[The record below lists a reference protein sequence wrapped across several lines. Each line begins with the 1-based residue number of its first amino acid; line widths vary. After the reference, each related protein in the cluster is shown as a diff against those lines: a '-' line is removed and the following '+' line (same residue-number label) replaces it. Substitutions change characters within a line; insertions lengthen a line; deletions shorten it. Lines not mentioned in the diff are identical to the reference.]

1 MITTDSNQNNL
12 SLSMSELNKNQNINS
27 SGNKNI
33 SLDDLKVLNTKK
45 IEEVGTEEKL
55 KNVENYEIEIQQRN
69 RTENSIKLQENL
81 STIKDIYVVKD
92 KLKENEDIMKQF
104 IDRNIDVNEI
114 SKLENKLNK
123 INNVVSSEDEKLIEK
138 YNQNTK
144 DINSIIENNNDF
156 GKNNISINS
165 DSLNQSFTAE
175 YQNMKKNPNKIQDT
189 LNDLNNMQ
197 KKSVN
202 DIKRNLH
209 QQTIDLNKITSNYDF
224 SKFNLPQYQSGYLA
238 YIQSNT
244 SQQNVFQLLK

>member
-81 STIKDIYVVKD
+81 STIKDVAVVKD

-144 DINSIIENNNDF
+144 DINSMI
-156 GKNNISINS
+156 GNNISINS

-197 KKSVN
+197 KKLVN